1 MFYKKLELSLNLHTC
16 SAVYPSRMNR
26 FATLLGLLA
35 IVVNTVMGSS
45 STMLFCEHESGGG
58 HLIALAEHSAEAHD
72 GSHHSHSEFEI
83 GEHSHVDDCDSCT
96 DTKVD
101 NDDSPEVVRSSSQDR
116 VSAPQVAEVEFAGN
130 DLLESLKPNASR
142 LSPLNRAPPAIDPF
156 SAILVKRTVLV
167 I

>member
-1 MFYKKLELSLNLHTC
+1 
-16 SAVYPSRMNR
+16 MNR

-35 IVVNTVMGSS
+35 IVINTAMGSS
-45 STMLFCEHESGGG
+45 STMLFCEHETGDG
-58 HLIALAEHSAEAHD
+58 HLVSLAEHSAKEHD
-72 GSHHSHSEFEI
+72 ASHHSHGDFENV
-83 GEHSHVDDCDSCT
+83 EHSHVEDCDSCT

-116 VSAPQVAEVEFAGN
+116 ISAPQVVEVEFASH
-130 DLLESLKPNASR
+130 DLLEGFKPDASG
-142 LSPLNRAPPAIDPF
+142 LFPLNRAPPAIDPF